1 MAHHDDN
8 PHGDSSHDGFH
19 DESGFLT
26 IFLGLVVMVGMT
38 CLPATIGWVQLA
50 TGWPGASADHGR
62 RHGAFPAR
70 AQGLPFAPA
79 RGRMKQDSRR
89 HR

>member
-1 MAHHDDN
+1 MAHHDDDL
-8 PHGDSSHDGFH
+8 HGDSSHDGFH

-50 TGWPGASADHGR
+50 TG
-62 RHGAFPAR
+62 
-70 AQGLPFAPA
+70 
-79 RGRMKQDSRR
+79 
-89 HR
+89 